1 MRIDQ
6 QMAKRL
12 IAPNSHVL
20 DLGCG
25 DGEMLEHLQ
34 AEYGVTGY
42 GIEIDPDKITRA
54 VGRGLS
60 IIEQDLNLGLA
71 QFDDASF
78 DTVIMAQALQAVDEP
93 DKLLLDML
101 RVAQQAIITF
111 PNFAHWKSR
120 YYLGVKGLMPVSET
134 LPHEWYNTPNIHL
147 CTFKDFDKLC
157 ADNGIRIIKRYG
169 VDSEQAGSWLTKTMP
184 NLFAEVAI
192 YQVEKAKSKLEAT

>member
-12 IAPNSHVL
+12 IKPNTRVL

-34 AEYGVTGY
+34 NQYGVTGY
-42 GIEIDPDKITRA
+42 GIEIDPDKITTA
-54 VGRGLS
+54 VARGLS
-60 IIEQDLNLGLA
+60 IIEQDLNEGLA
-71 QFDDASF
+71 QFDDQSF
-78 DTVIMAQALQAVDEP
+78 DYAVMAQALQAVDEP

-101 RVAQQAIITF
+101 RVAKQAVITF
-111 PNFAHWKSR
+111 PNFAHWRSR

-134 LPHEWYNTPNIHL
+134 LPHQWYDTPNIHL
-147 CTFKDFDKLC
+147 CTFNDFDKLC
-157 ADNGIRIIKRYG
+157 KDNGIRIIKRYG
-169 VDSEQAGSWLTKTMP
+169 VDMQQSGSLLTKHVP

-192 YQVEKAKSKLEAT
+192 YQVEKRR

>member
-12 IAPNSHVL
+12 IKPNSRVL

-34 AEYGVTGY
+34 NEYGVKGY
-42 GIEIDPDKITRA
+42 GIEIDPDKITTA
-54 VGRGLS
+54 VARGLS
-60 IIEQDLNLGLA
+60 IVEQDLNDGLA
-71 QFDDASF
+71 QFDDQSF
-78 DTVIMAQALQAVDEP
+78 DYAVMAQALQAVDEP

-101 RVAQQAIITF
+101 RVAKQAIITF

-120 YYLGVKGLMPVSET
+120 YYLGLKGLMPVSET

-157 ADNGIRIIKRYG
+157 KDNGIRIIKRYG
-169 VDSEQAGSWLTKTMP
+169 VDMQQEGSFFTKRMP

-192 YQVEKAKSKLEAT
+192 YEVEKA